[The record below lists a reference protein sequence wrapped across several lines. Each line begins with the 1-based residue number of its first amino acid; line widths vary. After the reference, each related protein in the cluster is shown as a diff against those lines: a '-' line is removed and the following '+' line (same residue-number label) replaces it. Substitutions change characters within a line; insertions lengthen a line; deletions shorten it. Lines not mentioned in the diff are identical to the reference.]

1 MSGLQRFSL
10 WLVKSNHIPRQAA
23 VRLGCLLQGLFGGE
37 LLVVGAAGDDCL
49 ARAAFFAHVH
59 QRPAFRLVAELV
71 AHQGQ
76 AVERLGHFACRHLA
90 PRYAHFRAV
99 VFDHL
104 LQCVE
109 NQLVGWAQLVARQV
123 GD

>member
-37 LLVVGAAGDDCL
+37 LLVVGAAGDDRL

-59 QRPAFRLVAELV
+59 QRPAFRLVTELV
-71 AHQGQ
+71 AH
-76 AVERLGHFACRHLA
+76 
-90 PRYAHFRAV
+90 
-99 VFDHL
+99 
-104 LQCVE
+104 
-109 NQLVGWAQLVARQV
+109 
-123 GD
+123 